1 MSANQMKPNNPR
13 LFKSFARSS
22 LETFGETPGDG
33 GCVDAPPPALL
44 IAITSG
50 VAVGA
55 GVDGA
60 GSGVTVGVGSGVSGV
75 AVGLTSGTL
84 IAVKCFTAA
93 GVGVDLT
100 GDSLTEAAAMVTSIS
115 NVLVVGRRHV

>member
-1 MSANQMKPNNPR
+1 MTANQMKPNNPR

-22 LETFGETPGDG
+22 VETLGETPGDG
-33 GCVDAPPPALL
+33 GCADAPPSTLV

-55 GVDGA
+55 EVDGA
-60 GSGVTVGVGSGVSGV
+60 GSGVAVGVGPGVSGV
-75 AVGLTSGTL
+75 AVGLTSGAL
-84 IAVKCFTAA
+84 IAVNFFTAA

-100 GDSLTEAAAMVTSIS
+100 GDS
-115 NVLVVGRRHV
+115 